1 MTRTPLPGR
10 GRSVGLL
17 AAVAFILALAAPAAV
32 LGHAEL
38 DTMTPANGST
48 VTSAPTEIVATFTE
62 PLDPSKSSIVVLNAS
77 GAQIASGGQ
86 VDTAD
91 AKKMTLALPPLEA
104 GTYQV
109 RWTSDS
115 AQDGDLDRGTTG
127 FTYAPAPTPS
137 ATASAGASATPAAS
151 VAATSSPSVAASVA
165 PSPSGS
171 GQPASTSTS
180 DLLIPIVV
188 AVILV
193 AGLGYW
199 LLRGRSR
206 SGGTP

>member
-1 MTRTPLPGR
+1 MRTYPALVIAFFANKPETFKVFMR
-10 GRSVGLL
+10 N
-17 AAVAFILALAAPAAV
+17 VAY
-32 LGHAEL
+32 
-38 DTMTPANGST
+38 M
-48 VTSAPTEIVATFTE
+48 ATFTE
-62 PLDPSKSSIVVLNAS
+62 PLDPSKSSLVVLNAS

-86 VDTAD
+86 VDAAD
-91 AKKMTLALPPLEA
+91 TKKMTLALPPLEA

-109 RWTSDS
+109 RWTTAS
-115 AQDGDLDRGTTG
+115 ALDGDLDRGTTG
-127 FTYAPAPTPS
+127 FTYAPAPSPS
-137 ATASAGASATPAAS
+137 TSPSAGASATPAAS
-151 VAATSSPSVAASVA
+151 VAATPSPSAAASVA
-165 PSPSGS
+165 PSPSAS

>member
-1 MTRTPLPGR
+1 MTRAPLPGR

-17 AAVAFILALAAPAAV
+17 AAVGFIVALAAPAAV

-48 VTSAPTEIVATFTE
+48 VTSAPTEIIATFTE

-86 VDTAD
+86 VDAAD

-127 FTYAPAPTPS
+127 FTYAPAPSASASPS
-137 ATASAGASATPAAS
+137 AAASATPAAS
-151 VAATSSPSVAASVA
+151 VPTPRLSALRTKSSSP
-165 PSPSGS
+165 
-171 GQPASTSTS
+171 T
-180 DLLIPIVV
+180 
-188 AVILV
+188 
-193 AGLGYW
+193 
-199 LLRGRSR
+199 
-206 SGGTP
+206 

>member
-1 MTRTPLPGR
+1 MTRAPLPGR
-10 GRSVGLL
+10 GRSVSLL
-17 AAVAFILALAAPAAV
+17 AAAAVIVALAAPAAV

-38 DTMTPANGST
+38 DTITPANGST
-48 VTSAPTEIVATFTE
+48 VTSAPAEIVATFTE
-62 PLDPSKSSIVVLNAS
+62 ALDPSKSSIVVLNAA

-86 VDTAD
+86 VDAAD
-91 AKKMTLALPPLEA
+91 AKKMTLALAQLEV
-104 GTYQV
+104 GTYEV
-109 RWTSDS
+109 RWTSAS
-115 AQDGDLDRGTTG
+115 AVDGDLDRGTTG
-127 FTYAPAPTPS
+127 FTYAPAPSPS
-137 ATASAGASATPAAS
+137 ATAAAAASATPAAS
-151 VAATSSPSVAASVA
+151 AAATPSPPAASSAA
-165 PSPSGS
+165 PSPSGD

-199 LLRGRSR
+199 LLRGRSK